1 MIKRAILKAVNKRKH
16 SIDRWTT
23 YCRYSEM
30 KDIPGLLLFVDF
42 EKALDTLEWS
52 FVKNV
57 LSIIIMDRHYLRG

>member
-1 MIKRAILKAVNKRKH
+1 
-16 SIDRWTT
+16 
-23 YCRYSEM
+23 M

-42 EKALDTLEWS
+42 EKALNTLEWS